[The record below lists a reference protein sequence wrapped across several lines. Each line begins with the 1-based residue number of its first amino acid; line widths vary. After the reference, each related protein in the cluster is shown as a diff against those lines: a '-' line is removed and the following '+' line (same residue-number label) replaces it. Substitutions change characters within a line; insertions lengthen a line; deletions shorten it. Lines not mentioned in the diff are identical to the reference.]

1 MAKKVI
7 ETEYGTVAIEK
18 EVIAQHAGMAALDC
32 FGIVGMAVMNVK
44 DGIVYLLK
52 KESADKGVK
61 VVMKDDRLYIEM
73 HIIVAYGVNITTV
86 TENLINAVT
95 YNIEHNVGAKVDKV
109 VVCVDNVRVID

>member
-1 MAKKVI
+1 MSKKVI
-7 ETEYGTVAIEK
+7 ENELGNITIEQ
-18 EVIAQHAGMAALDC
+18 EVIAEHAGMAALDC
-32 FGIVGMAVMNVK
+32 FGIVGMAIMNVT

-52 KESADKGVK
+52 RESANKDVR
-61 VVMKDDRLYIEM
+61 VVMKDDMLYIEM

-95 YNIEHNVGAKVDKV
+95 YNIEHNLGIKVNKI